1 MELSY
6 FVNISIIHRSKL
18 CDILNY
24 KMPTCEVLK
33 KSGKQCNR
41 PAVHVYQE
49 HDICKKHWKTLPKKV
64 RKECLRR
71 NRALTEYTHILKYV
85 LNEVVKNKRM
95 SYRKMADLAHAA
107 ADVTGTLNKK
117 ERRDII
123 KLIITTVRLRREATP
138 AQESIALGA
147 LGELIQDICETSS
160 D

>member
-1 MELSY
+1 
-6 FVNISIIHRSKL
+6 
-18 CDILNY
+18 
-24 KMPTCEVLK
+24 MPTCEVLK

>member
-1 MELSY
+1 
-6 FVNISIIHRSKL
+6 
-18 CDILNY
+18 
-24 KMPTCEVLK
+24 MPTCEVLK
-33 KSGKQCNR
+33 KSGKQCDK

-49 HDICKKHWKTLPKKV
+49 RDICKKHWKTLPKKV

-95 SYRKMADLAHAA
+95 SYRKMADLAHTA

-123 KLIITTVRLRREATP
+123 KLIITTVRLRREAPP
-138 AQESIALGA
+138 AQESTALAAIEG
-147 LGELIQDICETSS
+147 LIQDICDTPS

>member
-1 MELSY
+1 
-6 FVNISIIHRSKL
+6 
-18 CDILNY
+18 
-24 KMPTCEVLK
+24 MPTCEVLK
-33 KSGKQCNR
+33 KSGKQCDK

-49 HDICKKHWKTLPKKV
+49 RDICKKHWKTLPKKV

-117 ERRDII
+117 ERRDIV

-138 AQESIALGA
+138 AQESTALGA
-147 LGELIQDICETSS
+147 LGELIQDICDTSPE
-160 D
+160 

>member
-1 MELSY
+1 
-6 FVNISIIHRSKL
+6 
-18 CDILNY
+18 
-24 KMPTCEVLK
+24 MPTCEVLK
-33 KSGKQCNR
+33 KSGKQCDK

-49 HDICKKHWKTLPKKV
+49 RDICKKHWKTLPKKV

-117 ERRDII
+117 ERRDIV

>member
-1 MELSY
+1 ML
-6 FVNISIIHRSKL
+6 V
-18 CDILNY
+18 
-24 KMPTCEVLK
+24 CEVLK
-33 KSGKQCNR
+33 KSGKPCTK
-41 PAVHVYQE
+41 PAEHTYQE
-49 HDICKKHWKTLPKKV
+49 RDICKKHWKTLPKKV

-85 LNEVVKNKRM
+85 LGEVIKNKRM
-95 SYRKMADLAHAA
+95 SYRQMAELANVA

-117 ERRDII
+117 ERRDIV

>member
-1 MELSY
+1 
-6 FVNISIIHRSKL
+6 
-18 CDILNY
+18 
-24 KMPTCEVLK
+24 MPMCEVLK
-33 KSGKQCNR
+33 KSGKQCDK

-49 HDICKKHWKTLPKKV
+49 RDICKKHWKTLPKKV

-117 ERRDII
+117 ERRDIV

>member
-1 MELSY
+1 
-6 FVNISIIHRSKL
+6 
-18 CDILNY
+18 
-24 KMPTCEVLK
+24 MPTCEVLK

-49 HDICKKHWKTLPKKV
+49 RDICKKHWKTLPKKV

-117 ERRDII
+117 ERRDIV

>member
-1 MELSY
+1 
-6 FVNISIIHRSKL
+6 
-18 CDILNY
+18 
-24 KMPTCEVLK
+24 MPTCEVLK

-117 ERRDII
+117 ERRDIV

>member
-1 MELSY
+1 
-6 FVNISIIHRSKL
+6 
-18 CDILNY
+18 
-24 KMPTCEVLK
+24 MPTCEVLK
-33 KSGKQCNR
+33 KSGKQCDK

>member
-1 MELSY
+1 
-6 FVNISIIHRSKL
+6 
-18 CDILNY
+18 
-24 KMPTCEVLK
+24 MPTCEVLK
-33 KSGKQCNR
+33 KSGKQCDK

-49 HDICKKHWKTLPKKV
+49 RDICKKHWKTLPKKV